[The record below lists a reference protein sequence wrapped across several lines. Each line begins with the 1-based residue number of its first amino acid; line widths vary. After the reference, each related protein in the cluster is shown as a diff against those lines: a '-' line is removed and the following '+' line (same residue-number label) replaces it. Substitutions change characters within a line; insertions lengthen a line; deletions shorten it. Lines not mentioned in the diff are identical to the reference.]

1 MYLSSN
7 IELSLNRYSYFNFN
21 NRSVRVI
28 DNAVAK
34 DSVTSRLKVED
45 GNDLQVGAPMKGE
58 VLDIKVA
65 MGEVVE
71 KGQGKYQTALIRL
84 EMYEVFIAN
93 FYDKYSIS

>member
-1 MYLSSN
+1 MFRICGQKLNQILNLYYL
-7 IELSLNRYSYFNFN
+7 IIFNY
-21 NRSVRVI
+21 RSVRVI

-71 KGQGKYQTALIRL
+71 KGQGKYQMCIVSF
-84 EMYEVFIAN
+84 EDV
-93 FYDKYSIS
+93 

>member
-1 MYLSSN
+1 M
-7 IELSLNRYSYFNFN
+7 
-21 NRSVRVI
+21 I

-34 DSVTSRLKVED
+34 DSITSRLKVED

-71 KGQGKYQTALIRL
+71 KGQGKMISNCSNFMTLNKDIVNIIHPNNIHLITLSFQLLLSCQR
-84 EMYEVFIAN
+84 
-93 FYDKYSIS
+93 

>member
-1 MYLSSN
+1 MGNLGNAKTNFDMNKEQNFPKSTFSHPILSK
-7 IELSLNRYSYFNFN
+7 

-71 KGQGKYQTALIRL
+71 KGQGK
-84 EMYEVFIAN
+84 
-93 FYDKYSIS
+93 K

>member
-1 MYLSSN
+1 MNRLFH
-7 IELSLNRYSYFNFN
+7 LNFFQ

-71 KGQGKYQTALIRL
+71 KGQGK
-84 EMYEVFIAN
+84 
-93 FYDKYSIS
+93 K

>member
-1 MYLSSN
+1 MNRLFH
-7 IELSLNRYSYFNFN
+7 LNFFQ

-71 KGQGKYQTALIRL
+71 KGQGKMISNCSNFMTLSLIK
-84 EMYEVFIAN
+84 I
-93 FYDKYSIS
+93 

>member
-1 MYLSSN
+1 MNRLFH
-7 IELSLNRYSYFNFN
+7 LNFFQ

-71 KGQGKYQTALIRL
+71 KGQGKMISNCSNFMTLLIK
-84 EMYEVFIAN
+84 I
-93 FYDKYSIS
+93 

>member
-1 MYLSSN
+1 M
-7 IELSLNRYSYFNFN
+7 
-21 NRSVRVI
+21 I

-71 KGQGKYQTALIRL
+71 KGQGKNDLL
-84 EMYEVFIAN
+84 LL
-93 FYDKYSIS
+93 

>member
-1 MYLSSN
+1 MNRLFH
-7 IELSLNRYSYFNFN
+7 LNFFQ

-71 KGQGKYQTALIRL
+71 KGQGKMISNC
-84 EMYEVFIAN
+84 FN
-93 FYDKYSIS
+93 FMI

>member
-71 KGQGKYQTALIRL
+71 KGQGKYQTALIRS
-84 EMYEVFIAN
+84 EMFEV
-93 FYDKYSIS
+93 KYSIS

>member
-1 MYLSSN
+1 MFRICGQKLN
-7 IELSLNRYSYFNFN
+7 QILSLYYLIIYNY
-21 NRSVRVI
+21 RSVRVI

-71 KGQGKYQTALIRL
+71 KGQGEYQMCI
-84 EMYEVFIAN
+84 VSF
-93 FYDKYSIS
+93 